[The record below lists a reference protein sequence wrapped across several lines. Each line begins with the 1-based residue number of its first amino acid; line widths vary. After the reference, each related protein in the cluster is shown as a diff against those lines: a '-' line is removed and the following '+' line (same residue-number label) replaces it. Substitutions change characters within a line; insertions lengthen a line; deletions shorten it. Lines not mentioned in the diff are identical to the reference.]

1 MKVLAKPESIED
13 FEVGDLAVVYK
24 KSDYEMTHNI
34 GGKMTKIIR
43 LKYSDCLG
51 KA

>member
-1 MKVLAKPESIED
+1 MKVLVKPESIDD

-51 KA
+51 KS